1 MLFVER
7 NDIMTKKKISLGL
20 LLMLLLSIFLTGC
33 GGEKIEPLE
42 NEINLVDLAQGG
54 VADASFTAENIHQA
68 GDGTVIDL
76 TVYNYE
82 LFDAVEASKLKKG
95 DIIVADGKEIKVST
109 VTEKDGILIINGG
122 AENGGINLQG
132 GEGGTYYEITADEA
146 KVFYKVGTVSVPVS
160 KDVAIQDFSDPLL
173 STYTAYDTGD
183 LPALAA
189 DEHGFKPNNTT
200 VVIENGEIS
209 RINRIFIP

>member
-1 MLFVER
+1 MR
-7 NDIMTKKKISLGL
+7 
-20 LLMLLLSIFLTGC
+20 
-33 GGEKIEPLE
+33 GG
-42 NEINLVDLAQGG
+42 D
-54 VADASFTAENIHQA
+54 
-68 GDGTVIDL
+68 
-76 TVYNYE
+76 
-82 LFDAVEASKLKKG
+82 
-95 DIIVADGKEIKVST
+95 
-109 VTEKDGILIINGG
+109 
-122 AENGGINLQG
+122 
-132 GEGGTYYEITADEA
+132 GGTYYEITADEA

-173 STYTAYDTGD
+173 STYIAYGTGD